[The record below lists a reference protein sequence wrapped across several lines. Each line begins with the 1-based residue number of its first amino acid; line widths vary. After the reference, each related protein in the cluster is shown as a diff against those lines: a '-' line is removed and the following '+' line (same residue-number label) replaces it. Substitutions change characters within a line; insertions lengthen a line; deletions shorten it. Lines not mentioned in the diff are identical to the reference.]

1 MKTSS
6 RTHSSA
12 PTDPVAEDARPR
24 AVIKLGIDA
33 HADDFRVVVMTEGKL
48 PKPARRFNSVA
59 ELVNFAASLA
69 RGDAEV
75 HSCYEAGPLGY
86 GLHRALCAFGVN
98 NRVVVPV
105 NLDES
110 GKRVKTDARDA
121 LALCV
126 RLDRHVAGSDAFS
139 VVAVPTPEQERA
151 RTLGRERDSLLADRQ
166 RHASHV
172 CSLCLYYGVRLPG
185 DWWRKRPARDALLT
199 SLPEHLADIARSR
212 LRLIDILVEQMDSIE
227 ERLEKEAPAN
237 LPRYMGAMSASL
249 LDREVRD
256 WSRFKNRRQ
265 IGSYTGLCPTE
276 DSSGGRRFQ
285 GGVNKHGNPRLRTL
299 AIEIAWRLLRHQPGY
314 RVVKKWMPRVKV
326 ASKGRRKQIAVAV
339 AREFLVDWWRVRTG
353 RCTAESLGLDV
364 AALAD

>member
-6 RTHSSA
+6 QTHSSA
-12 PTDPVAEDARPR
+12 PTNLAAEDARPL

-33 HADDFRVVVMTEGKL
+33 HADDFRVVVMTEGQL
-48 PKPARRFNSVA
+48 PKPARRFTSVA
-59 ELVNFAASLA
+59 ELVTFAASLV
-69 RGDAEV
+69 RGAAEV

-86 GLHRALCAFGVN
+86 GLHRALHAVGVN

-126 RLDRHVAGSDAFS
+126 RLDRHVAGSEAFS

-151 RTLGRERDSLLADRQ
+151 RTLGRERDSLMADRK

-172 CSLCLYYGVRLPG
+172 CAVCLYYGVRLPG
-185 DWWRKRPARDALLT
+185 DWWHKRPAREGLLDAL
-199 SLPEHLADIARSR
+199 PGHLAEIARSR
-212 LRLIDILVEQMDSIE
+212 LRLIDIIVEQMDAIE
-227 ERLEKEAPAN
+227 ERLEKEAPQN
-237 LPRYMGAMSASL
+237 LPRYLGAMTASL

-256 WSRFKNRRQ
+256 WNRFKNRRQ
-265 IGSYTGLCPTE
+265 VGSYTGLCPCE

-285 GGVNKHGNPRLRTL
+285 GGVNKHGNPRVRRL
-299 AIEIAWRLLRHQPGY
+299 ATELSWRLMRHQPGY
-314 RVVKKWMPRVKV
+314 RVVKKWMPKFKA
-326 ASKGRRKQIAVAV
+326 ASGGRRKQIVTAV